1 MASGNQKNAEG
12 RWPLFLVGG
21 LLFLIGLIQAAG
33 GAQLLLLGG
42 AWYYLFAGIGMLLA
56 GVLIIFRQ
64 EIGAV
69 LYMAVLLATCV
80 WAYDEA
86 GLNFWAQIP
95 RLVGPI
101 ILGILVIIIWPLF
114 YQAGARSALGRKT
127 RMAASLGVLGLVWF
141 FANMLQPQGVIQ
153 PDATLQAAPP
163 VAPMTQTLEQQND
176 WRYYGRTPNGTR
188 YSPDTEITADTI
200 SGLQVAWTFQT
211 GDIAKDGAEDQ
222 NTPLQIGD
230 TLYICTPH
238 NKVFALNAETG
249 EQRWAF
255 DPKAQSPLWQRCRG
269 VGYYEEAN
277 AAASQ
282 AVCSKKII
290 LTTIDARLIA
300 LDAKTGLLCDNFGDH
315 GTVDLKKGMGEVK
328 PGYYFPTSAP
338 TVVKDKIVIGGWVF
352 DNRST
357 DEPSG
362 VVRAFNVR
370 TGALDWAWDLGA
382 PDRTGT
388 PGDGEIFTRDT
399 PNVWSTPAFDE
410 KLGLIYLPTGNSPP
424 DFWGAQRSKE
434 SEKYSSSVVAVEIDS
449 GKARW
454 SFQTVHHDLWDYDV
468 ASQPALYDIPDGK
481 GGTLPALIQTTKRG
495 QIFLLNRETGKP
507 LAQVLEKVAPQG
519 GQEGDFLSPT
529 QPYSVDMPSIGTEP
543 LSEAKMWGMTFL
555 DQLYCRIE
563 FRKMRYQGEFT
574 PPTTKRSLIYPG
586 YYGGLLWG
594 GVSIDETTGILFVND
609 MRMPQWLELVPR
621 EDVEKKGFAAGAHD
635 GFAMQEGAPYG
646 VWKNAFLSPLGVP
659 CHQPPYGT
667 MSAIDL
673 KTRTLLWQ
681 RPMGSIE
688 DSGPLGIKTGLHAPI
703 GMPTLGGPLSTAGGL
718 VFFAGTQDYYLRAL
732 DSKTGTEI
740 WRARL
745 PVGAQATPIS
755 YISPESG
762 RQFIVISA
770 GGARMTPDR
779 GDYVIA
785 YALPK
790 KVETK
795 PAQ

>member
-1 MASGNQKNAEG
+1 MGAEHLRDREHQVGSGGAFGQATHQLKAHDLRDEHG
-12 RWPLFLVGG
+12 GG
-21 LLFLIGLIQAAG
+21 LPQHGRFGLDSAHAPAQDSQPIDHG
-33 GAQLLLLGG
+33 GVTVGTKHRV
-42 AWYYLFAGIGMLLA
+42 GIGPGLAVFLLDHDHA
-56 GVLIIFRQ
+56 RQ
-64 EIGAV
+64 V
-69 LYMAVLLATCV
+69 
-80 WAYDEA
+80 
-86 GLNFWAQIP
+86 
-95 RLVGPI
+95 
-101 ILGILVIIIWPLF
+101 
-114 YQAGARSALGRKT
+114 
-127 RMAASLGVLGLVWF
+127 
-141 FANMLQPQGVIQ
+141 
-153 PDATLQAAPP
+153 
-163 VAPMTQTLEQQND
+163 
-176 WRYYGRTPNGTR
+176 
-188 YSPDTEITADTI
+188 
-200 SGLQVAWTFQT
+200 FQ
-211 GDIAKDGAEDQ
+211 
-222 NTPLQIGD
+222 
-230 TLYICTPH
+230 
-238 NKVFALNAETG
+238 
-249 EQRWAF
+249 
-255 DPKAQSPLWQRCRG
+255 
-269 VGYYEEAN
+269 
-277 AAASQ
+277 
-282 AVCSKKII
+282 
-290 LTTIDARLIA
+290 
-300 LDAKTGLLCDNFGDH
+300 
-315 GTVDLKKGMGEVK
+315 VDLVDNARAGRHHFEPVEG
-328 PGYYFPTSAP
+328 GLAP
-338 TVVKDKIVIGGWVF
+338 
-352 DNRST
+352 
-357 DEPSG
+357 
-362 VVRAFNVR
+362 
-370 TGALDWAWDLGA
+370 
-382 PDRTGT
+382 
-388 PGDGEIFTRDT
+388 
-399 PNVWSTPAFDE
+399 
-410 KLGLIYLPTGNSPP
+410 
-424 DFWGAQRSKE
+424 AQE
-434 SEKYSSSVVAVEIDS
+434 CIPLLVAVELDLAVARQGIGTSKHIDLDRVVDHKLR
-449 GKARW
+449 GNDRIDPGRIPTQLAQGVTHGR
-454 SFQTVHHDLWDYDV
+454 QVHHAGD
-468 ASQPALYDIPDGK
+468 
-481 GGTLPALIQTTKRG
+481 
-495 QIFLLNRETGKP
+495 TGEILQYHP
-507 LAQVLEKVAPQG
+507 G